1 MYCIPCWLGVVPRAV
16 WQWLHH
22 LRLDSQLLRVLRR
35 TRVQQRGGRV
45 LEAAQRDYCGLRRDS
60 WGGGGYSLL
69 LPKWKRDFFFF
80 SRSLALKRSSPLER
94 HTWLLL
100 GLEVTMSL
108 DSFVIFTSQCN
119 SYIQGVWKNRLL
131 IELWAHKHYLI
142 GCSGAKLCHEHHLG
156 ALDPA

>member
-1 MYCIPCWLGVVPRAV
+1 MLTRSCTTSSVTVAASSSPRFPTSLSSTSSSSPTTRGSSA
-16 WQWLHH
+16 WGCST
-22 LRLDSQLLRVLRR
+22 RLLRTSTRFLRR
-35 TRVQQRGGRV
+35 RWIFTVV
-45 LEAAQRDYCGLRRDS
+45 AKMKA
-60 WGGGGYSLL
+60 W
-69 LPKWKRDFFFF
+69 FFFF

-100 GLEVTMSL
+100 GLEVKMSL
-108 DSFVIFTSQCN
+108 ASFVIFTSQCN

-142 GCSGAKLCHEHHLG
+142 GCSGVKLCHGHHLG